1 MRLKPIYRLL
11 RLAALA
17 AGLLAAASGCV
28 FEYGEAPA
36 VSGDTYR
43 MSVTVFANFAPG
55 TRSTRAGHADDKQE
69 DGTAAENF
77 IDFTADDFRI
87 ALFDNSGKY
96 LLNIGGTG
104 KWNVFPYASDNAV
117 YRMECEVVFP
127 DNVTKE
133 EIDQLKESGFQVMV
147 LANWRNAGGSYDNLF
162 MPGGN
167 PQNLAAIWKDGSHY
181 NFPYRPVSSG
191 GVLRSW
197 MPSTEEGAA
206 RQLIPMFGFA
216 KASKFET
223 RTSGGIFYSNAQIN
237 MQRAVAKIEVLDNL
251 VNQPS
256 LSVSDVKMSAYNT
269 FGRFIPDVAAN
280 ENWDKVGE
288 QVDGSS
294 LPANSGL
301 VSDELTFVHDEAGKK
316 WIAYVPEMALPE
328 GSQDPGTGKWTFP
341 ENRPHLNVTI
351 EADAALQDFY
361 DGGTYT
367 AHFAKYDAN
376 SEPTIPADGSW
387 NHILRNHIYRFSVNK
402 VGLDVRLHL
411 HVVPWSPDDEEIW
424 DFTDHVTVQE
434 RLEWVPE
441 TYAGEN
447 KENGEVILSLDK
459 GTRLHGHFRI
469 STPVNGRWY
478 ARLIPLEGAKTNAV
492 TFVYV
497 SAGTGPDG
505 EDEVIVPDP
514 SSGEPPACL
523 EISGIINNINV
534 PSVFYIMP
542 TSFDNE
548 QESRFRLEFYVENL
562 GVWMKVPVTPAD
574 VTADYYTIVRP
585 SNEIH

>member
-17 AGLLAAASGCV
+17 AGLLAAVSGCV

-55 TRSTRAGHADDKQE
+55 TRSTRAVHADDKQE

-147 LANWRNAGGSYDNLF
+147 LANWRNAGGSYDDLF

-167 PQNLAAIWKDGSHY
+167 PQDLAAIWKDRINY
-181 NFPYRPVSSG
+181 NFPYRPVSGSD
-191 GVLRSW
+191 GVRKSW

-256 LSVSDVKMSAYNT
+256 LRVSDVEMSAYNT
-269 FGRFIPDVAAN
+269 VGRFIPDVAAN
-280 ENWDKVGE
+280 ENWDEVGE
-288 QVDGSS
+288 QVDMSS
-294 LPANSGL
+294 LPDDPELA
-301 VSDELTFVHDEAGKK
+301 SDKLTFVHDEAGKK
-316 WIAYVPEMALPE
+316 WIAYVPEMKLLPE
-328 GSQDPGTGKWTFP
+328 GSKDAGTGKWTFP
-341 ENRPHLNVTI
+341 ENRPHLDVTI
-351 EADAALQDFY
+351 AADAALQDFY
-361 DGGTYT
+361 TGGTYT
-367 AHFAKYDAN
+367 AHFAKYDN
-376 SEPTIPADGSW
+376 SEPTIPDESW

-424 DFTDHVTVQE
+424 DFTDHVTVSQE
-434 RLEWVPE
+434 LEWEENTYEILEEDRQNIFLKLDE
-441 TYAGEN
+441 T
-447 KENGEVILSLDK
+447 ILVGS
-459 GTRLHGHFRI
+459 FRI
-469 STPVNGRWY
+469 ETPIHGRWY
-478 ARLIPLEGAKTNAV
+478 ARLTPLGDAKPNAV
-492 TFVYV
+492 SFVDK
-497 SAGTGPDG
+497 DG
-505 EDEVIVPDP
+505 EVLTPSEGDPKACAEV
-514 SSGEPPACL
+514 SGMIDGTVQKL
-523 EISGIINNINV
+523 
-534 PSVFYIMP
+534 YIRP
-542 TSFDNE
+542 TSYGNDM
-548 QESRFRLEFYVENL
+548 ESRFKLDFWVENL
-562 GVWMKVPVTPAD
+562 GTLISVPMPD
-574 VTADYYTIVRP
+574 GPFIIVRKA
-585 SNEIH
+585 NNIIQ

>member
-17 AGLLAAASGCV
+17 AGLLAAASSCV

-55 TRSTRAGHADDKQE
+55 TRSTRAVHADDKQE

-147 LANWRNAGGSYDNLF
+147 LANWRNAGGRYDNLF

-167 PQNLAAIWKDGSHY
+167 PQNLAAIWKDNTHY
-181 NFPYRPVSSG
+181 NFPYRPVSGPG
-191 GVLRSW
+191 GVMRSW

-223 RTSGGIFYSNAQIN
+223 RTSGGIFYSNAQIK

-256 LSVSDVKMSAYNT
+256 LRVSDVKMSAYNT
-269 FGRFIPDVAAN
+269 VGRFIPDVDVN
-280 ENWDKVGE
+280 RNWDKVGE
-288 QVDGSS
+288 QVDMSS
-294 LPANSGL
+294 LPANPGL
-301 VSDELTFVHDEAGKK
+301 ASDELTFVHDEAGKK
-316 WIAYVPEMALPE
+316 WIAYVPEMALPK
-328 GSQDPGTGKWTFP
+328 GSQDPGTGKWTFF
-341 ENRPHLNVTI
+341 ENRPHLDVTI
-351 EADAALQDFY
+351 EADAALHDFY
-361 DGGTYT
+361 DGGIYT

-376 SEPTIPADGSW
+376 SEPTIPDESW

-411 HVVPWSPDDEEIW
+411 HVVPWSPDEEEIW
-424 DFTDHVTVQE
+424 DFTDHVTVSQE
-434 RLEWVPE
+434 LEWEENTYEILEEDRQNIFLKLDE
-441 TYAGEN
+441 T
-447 KENGEVILSLDK
+447 ILVGS
-459 GTRLHGHFRI
+459 FRI
-469 STPVNGRWY
+469 ETPIHGRWY
-478 ARLIPLEGAKTNAV
+478 ARLTPLGDAKPNAV
-492 TFVYV
+492 SFVDK
-497 SAGTGPDG
+497 DG
-505 EDEVIVPDP
+505 EVLNPSEGDPKACAEV
-514 SSGEPPACL
+514 SGM
-523 EISGIINNINV
+523 IDGNV
-534 PSVFYIMP
+534 QKLYIRP
-542 TSFDNE
+542 TSYGNDM
-548 QESRFRLEFYVENL
+548 ESRFKLDFWVENL
-562 GVWMKVPVTPAD
+562 GTLISVPMPD
-574 VTADYYTIVRP
+574 GPFIIVRKA
-585 SNEIH
+585 NNIIQ